1 MKERNTRQK
10 EIIYD
15 ILCSSNNHPTVKE
28 LCDEINMK
36 GYHIGQ
42 ATVYRNVSKLVSLG
56 KIKKFSTVDGVEHY
70 DANCAFHAHFVC
82 NCCHKIYD
90 VDDVCYDNII
100 AQSDKRFCVSAV
112 SVTLEGTCNLCQEII
127 DK

>member
-1 MKERNTRQK
+1 MNTRNTRQK
-10 EIIYD
+10 EIIFQTLNE
-15 ILCSSNNHPTVKE
+15 ICTHPTIME
-28 LCDEINMK
+28 LYEAVQSRDSS
-36 GYHIGQ
+36 IGQ

-56 KIKKFSTVDGVEHY
+56 KIKKFSMVDGVEHY
-70 DANCAFHAHFVC
+70 DANCTFHAHFVC

-100 AQSDKRFCVSAV
+100 AQSDKRFCVSTV